1 MIEITPTLTIP
12 EDELQFDFVRAA
24 GPGGQNVNKVSTAVQ
39 LRFDVINSPS
49 LPDSVRTRLQRLA
62 GHALTGDGVLII
74 TAQRFRTQIQ
84 NRQDAIERLT
94 ELLRRAA
101 AKPKSRRKTKPSRSA
116 QARRLDKKR
125 RRSEKKQR
133 RNWTYTQD

>member
-1 MIEITPTLTIP
+1 MIEVTPTLTIP
-12 EDELQFDFVRAA
+12 EDELHFDFVRAA

-39 LRFDVINSPS
+39 LRFDVVNSPS
-49 LPDSVRTRLQRLA
+49 LPERVRSRLQRLA
-62 GHALTGDGVLII
+62 GQRLTGDGVLVI

-94 ELLRRAA
+94 ELIQQAA
-101 AKPKSRRKTKPSRSA
+101 AKPKPRRKTKPSLAA

-125 RRSEKKQR
+125 QRSEKKQR
-133 RNWTYTQD
+133 RSWTYRED